1 MTISVLPRY
10 TSKETMRAVGEA
22 TVSLLFVLVECRW
35 NVEIVQ
41 QKRAEE
47 KGHSIF
53 MQKQDSV
60 YSQLPEASDG
70 VLVCQILAGDQ
81 SAFASLVDRY
91 SAMLYRFTYHH
102 LNDYDQSSD
111 VVQQVFLKLYIALPN
126 LPHGEQLKPWLFRV
140 TQNCCLDELRKR
152 RRRHVTLF
160 STLEWRSEEEDMPP
174 LTAIPD
180 TQPLPEEVA
189 EYHDLQAALQ
199 EAIQGL
205 PLKFRSVVL
214 LRCFYQ
220 CSFSEIGQVLE
231 MPMTTAK
238 TYYYR
243 ACSKLRISLQA
254 RYELVDEKRRGH

>member
-1 MTISVLPRY
+1 
-10 TSKETMRAVGEA
+10 
-22 TVSLLFVLVECRW
+22 
-35 NVEIVQ
+35 
-41 QKRAEE
+41 
-47 KGHSIF
+47 
-53 MQKQDSV
+53 MQKQNSV
-60 YSQLPEASDG
+60 HPQLPEGSDG

-81 SAFASLVDRY
+81 SAFESLVERY

-111 VVQQVFLKLYIALPN
+111 IVQQVFLKLYIALPN
-126 LPHGEQLKPWLFRV
+126 LPYGEQLKPWLFRV

-160 STLEWRSEEEDMPP
+160 SMLEWRSEEEDMPA
-174 LTAIPD
+174 LTTIPD

-199 EAIQGL
+199 QAIEDL

-243 ACSKLRISLQA
+243 ACSKLRISLRA
-254 RYELVDEKRRGH
+254 RYEIRDEKRRGH

>member
-1 MTISVLPRY
+1 
-10 TSKETMRAVGEA
+10 
-22 TVSLLFVLVECRW
+22 
-35 NVEIVQ
+35 
-41 QKRAEE
+41 
-47 KGHSIF
+47 
-53 MQKQDSV
+53 MQKQEYF
-60 YSQLPEASDG
+60 YSHLREAPDG

-81 SAFASLVDRY
+81 SAFEGLVERY
-91 SAMLYRFTYHH
+91 HAMLYRFTYHH
-102 LNDYDQSSD
+102 LNDYDQSCD
-111 VVQQVFLKLYIALPN
+111 IVQQVFLKLYIALPN
-126 LPHGEQLKPWLFRV
+126 LPNGEQLKPWLFRV

-160 STLEWRSEEEDMPP
+160 SALDWRSEEEEMHP
-174 LTAIPD
+174 LSAIPD

-189 EYHDLQAALQ
+189 EYHDLQYILQ
-199 EAIQGL
+199 QAIQAL

-243 ACSKLRISLQA
+243 ACAKLRISLQA
-254 RYELVDEKRRGH
+254 RYEITDVKRRGH